1 MRISD
6 WSSDVC
12 SSDLNLIGARIVAL
26 LDHGHATLDPFVT
39 GATVWMAHHLESRKR
54 PDADRTVRRRMDRVD
69 IWTSQIEQ
77 KGRDMADLA
86 TQTAIT
92 VAAPELDVVGSLAA
106 AAAGGDTAEITPG
119 AFFVLN
125 NGSGVTV
132 TATFATP
139 GTKDGLAIA
148 DATMAVLAGDVGIMP
163 LANVFRQSTGRATGP
178 YHALTTDPGDRTSV
192 VQG

>member
-1 MRISD
+1 
-6 WSSDVC
+6 
-12 SSDLNLIGARIVAL
+12 
-26 LDHGHATLDPFVT
+26 
-39 GATVWMAHHLESRKR
+39 
-54 PDADRTVRRRMDRVD
+54 
-69 IWTSQIEQ
+69 
-77 KGRDMADLA
+77 MADLA

-163 LANVFRQSTGRATGP
+163 LANVFRQSTGRERDLQRRHHRHGGRLP
-178 YHALTTDPGDRTSV
+178 SDRKS
-192 VQG
+192 

>member
-1 MRISD
+1 
-6 WSSDVC
+6 
-12 SSDLNLIGARIVAL
+12 
-26 LDHGHATLDPFVT
+26 
-39 GATVWMAHHLESRKR
+39 
-54 PDADRTVRRRMDRVD
+54 
-69 IWTSQIEQ
+69 
-77 KGRDMADLA
+77 MADLA

-163 LANVFRQSTGRATGP
+163 LANVRSEEHTSELQSLMRISYAVFCLKKKNPNKETKTN
-178 YHALTTDPGDRTSV
+178 TTHNN
-192 VQG
+192 

>member
-1 MRISD
+1 
-6 WSSDVC
+6 
-12 SSDLNLIGARIVAL
+12 
-26 LDHGHATLDPFVT
+26 
-39 GATVWMAHHLESRKR
+39 
-54 PDADRTVRRRMDRVD
+54 
-69 IWTSQIEQ
+69 
-77 KGRDMADLA
+77 MADLA

-163 LANVFRQSTGRATGP
+163 LANVFRQSTGRANVT
-178 YHALTTDPGDRTSV
+178 YRSEEHTSELQSLMRISYAV
-192 VQG
+192 FCLKKNKHKITYTQT